1 MKLLHNI
8 SFDIIKKAVTESSH
22 PVSPVNGSFQRASVI
37 ALLSFEKEPVLF
49 FIKKADDTR
58 YAWSG
63 QMALPG
69 GHSDPEDNNRQDTAL
84 RELEEEMGINKKNVE
99 ILGSIGH
106 FTTIHNREIK
116 TFIGIWN
123 KKDEIVFDK
132 SEISRVIPIP
142 LGYLVSHHIKKGFN
156 KHRPDTYSL
165 TYPFEDVLIWG
176 ATAKM
181 IFHLIEILLPEI
193 NPCVEKFYE
202 V

>member
-1 MKLLHNI
+1 MKLAHNI
-8 SFDIIKKAVTESSH
+8 SLDIIRKAVTESSH
-22 PVSPVNGSFQRASVI
+22 PISPVNGSFQKASVL
-37 ALLSFEKEPVLF
+37 ALFSFEKEPVLH
-49 FIKKADDTR
+49 FIKKADDKR

-63 QMALPG
+63 QMAFPG

-84 RELEEEMGINKKNVE
+84 RELKEEMGINKENVE

-106 FTTIHNREIK
+106 FTTINNREIK

-142 LGYLVSHHIKKGFN
+142 LSYLINHHIKKGFN
-156 KHRPDTYSL
+156 KHKPDTYSL
-165 TYPFEDVLIWG
+165 TYPFDDVVIWG

-193 NPCVEKFYE
+193 KNSMGVFNE